1 MRYTITSKAEQI
13 YTKTISPLSFGTEG
27 FPLYAGKKQRAEI
40 LFQKILVITVE
51 ICYNKD
57 IL

>member
-27 FPLYAGKKQRAEI
+27 FFIYMDEKERYLRSF
-40 LFQKILVITVE
+40 FQKILVIADG
-51 ICYNKD
+51 I
-57 IL
+57 